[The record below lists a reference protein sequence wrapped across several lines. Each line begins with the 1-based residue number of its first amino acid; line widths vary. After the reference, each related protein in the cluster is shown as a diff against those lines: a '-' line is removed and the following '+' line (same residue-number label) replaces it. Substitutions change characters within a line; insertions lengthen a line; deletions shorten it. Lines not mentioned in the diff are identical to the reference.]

1 MNDVSRFFFFF
12 LPRSLSRCV
21 FLLSFDPGTIILR
34 IDLCLLINHLAE
46 RWQDLHFF
54 KNGRFVLCGKKRF
67 LFFFLFSNACFVT
80 YRSHRQR
87 I

>member
-1 MNDVSRFFFFF
+1 MNDVSRFFF

-46 RWQDLHFF
+46 RWQDLHFKKMGGLCCAG
-54 KNGRFVLCGKKRF
+54 KNVSS
-67 LFFFLFSNACFVT
+67 FFFSNASFVT